1 MSDFICVTQNARNGF
16 DQLIKT
22 LRLAQND
29 IYCILRIYL

>member
-1 MSDFICVTQNARNGF
+1 MNDFICVTLNAMNGF
-16 DQLIKT
+16 DQLIKI